1 MATATVAL
9 PGGAKVT
16 IEGTDDEV
24 VGLVARLQ
32 GLGPRSTDR
41 GKSVTRAN
49 KVRPSLPDLISEMID
64 GGFFKE
70 PKQLATVKA
79 SLEQSGQ
86 FYPVTTLSPA
96 LLRLVRAKRLRRIKD
111 SAGRW
116 SYVG

>member
-16 IEGTDDEV
+16 IEGTDEEV
-24 VGLVARLQ
+24 VGLLARLQ
-32 GLGPRSTDR
+32 GLGPRSSDG
-41 GKSVTRAN
+41 GKSAARAT
-49 KVRPSLPDLISEMID
+49 KARPSLPDLISEMID

-70 PKQLATVKA
+70 PKPLATVKN
-79 SLEQSGQ
+79 SLEQNGQ

-96 LLRLVRAKRLRRIKD
+96 LLRLVRAKQLRRIKD
-111 SAGRW
+111 SGGRW